1 MYENNKLYFCVIL
14 GSKAGILPKDAMK
27 SKASMTGG
35 LVGQSEHLIL
45 PSVPPV
51 VTMILTLFSVMVSW
65 QGPVSFHWGGGGG
78 LGGFGFCHNKMN
90 LFFPP
95 PPSNWQS
102 IFCIPPFTLCST
114 WKSSDYVR
122 ISFFFWSHL
131 GGKGLKHKIKMKA
144 IVSHNKEN
152 FL

>member
-51 VTMILTLFSVMVSW
+51 VTMILTLFSVMVR
-65 QGPVSFHWGGGGG
+65 GGGGVGGGGG
-78 LGGFGFCHNKMN
+78 GGGG
-90 LFFPP
+90 
-95 PPSNWQS
+95 
-102 IFCIPPFTLCST
+102 
-114 WKSSDYVR
+114 VR
-122 ISFFFWSHL
+122 RIWVLSQ
-131 GGKGLKHKIKMKA
+131 
-144 IVSHNKEN
+144 
-152 FL
+152 

>member
-1 MYENNKLYFCVIL
+1 MYENNKLYFCAIL

-65 QGPVSFHWGGGGG
+65 QGPVIFYCGRGG
-78 LGGFGFCHNKMN
+78 LGGFWFCHNKMH
-90 LFFPP
+90 LLPP
-95 PPSNWQS
+95 P
-102 IFCIPPFTLCST
+102 F
-114 WKSSDYVR
+114 
-122 ISFFFWSHL
+122 
-131 GGKGLKHKIKMKA
+131 
-144 IVSHNKEN
+144 
-152 FL
+152 

>member
-65 QGPVSFHWGGGGG
+65 QGPVSFYWGGGG

-90 LFFPP
+90 LFSP

-122 ISFFFWSHL
+122 ICFFSGHIWE
-131 GGKGLKHKIKMKA
+131 GRG
-144 IVSHNKEN
+144 
-152 FL
+152 

>member
-1 MYENNKLYFCVIL
+1 MYENNKLYFCAIL

-65 QGPVSFHWGGGGG
+65 QAPVGFYCGREGGRGG
-78 LGGFGFCHNKMN
+78 LGGFWFCHNKMY
-90 LFFPP
+90 LLPP
-95 PPSNWQS
+95 P
-102 IFCIPPFTLCST
+102 F
-114 WKSSDYVR
+114 
-122 ISFFFWSHL
+122 
-131 GGKGLKHKIKMKA
+131 
-144 IVSHNKEN
+144 
-152 FL
+152 